1 MNDNHSAP
9 SRRTVLRG
17 TAVALAAASVGG
29 PLLTACGGG
38 GGGGAAGIGER
49 VELPGHMPSR
59 NGVEPDLARV
69 HADGSDGYLTFPEET
84 YRSVRKAPGKGG
96 KVTGFVQTYSPV
108 PPGPDRNKYWREL
121 NGRLNA
127 DLRMSIVGAGD
138 YKTKIATLV
147 AGDDLPDFMQI
158 THGAVPELAPFL
170 DAKCQDLSEFLAGDE
185 IKNYPNLA
193 NFPQACWKGT
203 AVNGGL
209 YGLPIPRPR
218 AVMALFSR
226 DDLLE
231 ERGIDPAP
239 ATFDELFA
247 AMKEYTDPRKNR
259 FGTSSPLGMY
269 RYTLQMLGLPNS
281 WKSEGGKLTAVDEL
295 EEAKQALDALA
306 KVRKAGLFHP
316 DSFLATAPNSQWFN
330 AGTIAFTQNPNNS
343 WVDLYEQ
350 NVAGDSYRI
359 TGRPAFSF
367 EQGVTPTPWMQEASF
382 WGGFSV
388 VRKSSKDRVRE
399 LLDIANWLAAP
410 FGSEEYLFRRY
421 GLEGLHHKRD
431 ADGAPVLT
439 DQGKTETSVGVKF
452 ITDSPYVFTYPA
464 NPDVV
469 RGMHDFEKVFFET
482 AVDNPGL
489 GFYSP
494 TLTRKGA
501 QLQQILD
508 ESCIEILQ
516 GRKPVSSWDD
526 TMQRWRQ
533 SGGDR
538 AREEL
543 QKAIEAA

>member
-1 MNDNHSAP
+1 MNDNHSTP

-29 PLLTACGGG
+29 PLLTACSGGG
-38 GGGGAAGIGER
+38 GSTAEVGKR
-49 VELPGHMPSR
+49 VELPNHVPSKL
-59 NGVEPDLARV
+59 GIEPDLPRV
-69 HADGSDGYLTFPEET
+69 HADGSDGYLGFPEELVK
-84 YRSVRKAPGKGG
+84 SVRRAPGKGG
-96 KVTGFVQTYSPV
+96 KVSGFVLSYTPV
-108 PPGPDRNKYWREL
+108 PPGVDRNKYWREL
-121 NGRLNA
+121 NGKLNV
-127 DLRMSIVGAGD
+127 DLRMSVAGFAD

-147 AGDDLPDFMQI
+147 AGDDIPDFMQI

-170 DAKCQDLSEFLAGDE
+170 QAKCQDLSEFLAGDE

-203 AVNGGL
+203 AINGGL

-239 ATFDELFA
+239 QTFDELVA
-247 AMKEYTDPRKNR
+247 AMKEYTDPRRNR
-259 FGTSSPLGMY
+259 YGMSSPLGMY
-269 RYTLQMLGLPNS
+269 RYVMQMLGLPNS
-281 WKSEGGKLTAVDEL
+281 WELEGGKLTSVDEM
-295 EEAKQALDALA
+295 EGAKQALDALA
-306 KVRKAGLFHP
+306 KARKAGLFHP
-316 DSFLATAPNSQWFN
+316 DAFLATAPHVQWFN

-350 NVAGDSYRI
+350 NVAGDAYRI

-367 EQGVTPTPWMQEASF
+367 EEGVTPTPWMQEPSF
-382 WGGFSV
+382 WGGFSAV
-388 VRKSSKDRVRE
+388 KKGGKDRIRE
-399 LLDIANWLAAP
+399 LLSIANWLAAP
-410 FGSEEYLFRRY
+410 FGSQEYLFRRY
-421 GLEGLHHKRD
+421 GLEGTHHERD
-431 ADGAPVLT
+431 ANGAPVLN
-439 DQGKTETSVGVKF
+439 DKGKSESAIGVKF
-452 ITDSPYVFTYPA
+452 VTDSPYVFTYPK

-482 AVDNPGL
+482 AVDNPGF

-494 TLTRKGA
+494 TLTRKSA
-501 QLQQILD
+501 QLQKIID

-526 TMQRWRQ
+526 TMQTWRQ

-538 AREEL
+538 ARDEL
-543 QKAIEAA
+543 LKAIEAA